1 MASESIPTFK
11 ILTIGESE
19 VGKTSI
25 LRRFVQNKF
34 VKNHLSTIGIDY
46 LTKTVNIYGKEIKLK
61 IWDTAG
67 QERYHYI
74 TNQVFKGADGVI
86 LVYDVNEE
94 NSFSKITNWSEQ
106 INTNASE
113 EEITLILIGNKI
125 DMSNRAVSKEK
136 GQEKANSLNI
146 GYYETSALNG
156 IGINEAFEG
165 LTKEIMKKKKMI
177 NNGRNSISLVH
188 TQSSKKKKRKR
199 CCH

>member
-1 MASESIPTFK
+1 MASDSIPTFK
-11 ILTIGESE
+11 ILTIGESD

-46 LTKTVNIYGKEIKLK
+46 HTKTLHIYGKEIKLR

-67 QERYHYI
+67 QERYHNI
-74 TNQVFKGADGVI
+74 TTQVFKGSDGII

-94 NSFSKITNWSEQ
+94 TSFSKITNWIEQ
-106 INTNASE
+106 INSNVSE
-113 EEITLILIGNKI
+113 EEITLVLIGNKI
-125 DMSNRAVSKEK
+125 DIPNRAISKEK
-136 GQEKANSLNI
+136 GEEKANSLGI
-146 GYYETSALNG
+146 KYYETSALTG

-165 LTKEIMKKKKMI
+165 LTKEIMEKKQMI
-177 NNGRNSISLVH
+177 NNERKSISI
-188 TQSSKKKKRKR
+188 TNKQNSKKK